1 MIARQR
7 GGALD
12 KFEVFRRQGFDI
24 FEADDRPALETL
36 RQDVFAQAK
45 TIVGDGSNDPEI
57 FFNAFHKRGLKGGD
71 LNAFRMKLVSACT
84 DLLKVNRAVF
94 KAFEKTLGEMV
105 GADVAAQKVVNIVIQ
120 QPGDADQVMTHRD
133 APANSHFEVITW
145 LPLVDVYGTKSM
157 FISDLET
164 SSKAADALKKGGTY
178 DSYCKAIE
186 ATATDLKVPF
196 GSACLFA
203 AGIAHG
209 AKTNVTDETRWALNI
224 RYKNLFSPYGDKGI
238 LEFFDIL
245 KLSPLSNV
253 AFELER
259 REYS

>member
-1 MIARQR
+1 M
-7 GGALD
+7 D
-12 KFEVFRRQGFDI
+12 KFDVFRRRGFDI
-24 FEADDRPALETL
+24 FEADDRQALESL
-36 RQDVFAQAK
+36 RQDIFAQARG
-45 TIVGDGSNDPEI
+45 ILGGDGNDPEA
-57 FFNAFHKRGLKGGD
+57 FFNSFHQRRMQGGE
-71 LNAFRMKLVSACT
+71 LNAFRMKLVSTCT
-84 DLLKVNRAVF
+84 DALRVNSVVF
-94 KAFEKTLGEMV
+94 RAFEKTLGEMV

-145 LPLVDVYGTKSM
+145 LPLVDVYDTKSM

-164 SSKAADALKKGGTY
+164 SSKAIAALKNGGTY
-178 DSYCKAIE
+178 DSYCKTIE
-186 ATATDLKVPF
+186 ATAIDLEVPF

-209 AKTNVTDETRWALNI
+209 AKINVTDETRWALNI

-253 AFELER
+253 AFELEK
-259 REYS
+259 REFS